1 MSWCGDF
8 GSHGRH
14 SVEYPSVRLVGGP
27 RTSHLPGCT
36 KLSVSTKEVDRGI
49 RDQKASQAH
58 GEEEAPQV
66 AQEDAHPASS
76 RRQVTLRAVVTCG
89 GINMAWLPSAAVNY
103 GPSTPRAGGG
113 GRVIIVTRQG
123 CHLCDEVIGLVA
135 RLRQEHRDLVPEPMI
150 VDVDANEDF
159 RSRWGDHVPV
169 IFVDGTLI
177 SYWTLDADTFL
188 SALRDGPS
196 LPAVLP

>member
-1 MSWCGDF
+1 MAALRSGELRPLDPP
-8 GSHGRH
+8 
-14 SVEYPSVRLVGGP
+14 VE
-27 RTSHLPGCT
+27 
-36 KLSVSTKEVDRGI
+36 
-49 RDQKASQAH
+49 
-58 GEEEAPQV
+58 
-66 AQEDAHPASS
+66 
-76 RRQVTLRAVVTCG
+76 
-89 GINMAWLPSAAVNY
+89 
-103 GPSTPRAGGG
+103 

-123 CHLCDEVIGLVA
+123 CHLCDEAIGLVA
-135 RLRQEHRDLVPEPMI
+135 RLRQEHRDLVPESMI
-150 VDVDANEDF
+150 VDVDANEDL

>member
-1 MSWCGDF
+1 MAALRSGELRPLDPL
-8 GSHGRH
+8 
-14 SVEYPSVRLVGGP
+14 VE
-27 RTSHLPGCT
+27 
-36 KLSVSTKEVDRGI
+36 
-49 RDQKASQAH
+49 
-58 GEEEAPQV
+58 
-66 AQEDAHPASS
+66 
-76 RRQVTLRAVVTCG
+76 
-89 GINMAWLPSAAVNY
+89 
-103 GPSTPRAGGG
+103 
-113 GRVIIVTRQG
+113 GRVIIVTRQA
-123 CHLCDEVIGLVA
+123 CHLCDEVVGLVA

-150 VDVDANEDF
+150 VDVDANEDL

>member
-1 MSWCGDF
+1 MWRHQ
-8 GSHGRH
+8 HGMAALR
-14 SVEYPSVRLVGGP
+14 SGELRPLDPLVE
-27 RTSHLPGCT
+27 
-36 KLSVSTKEVDRGI
+36 
-49 RDQKASQAH
+49 
-58 GEEEAPQV
+58 
-66 AQEDAHPASS
+66 
-76 RRQVTLRAVVTCG
+76 
-89 GINMAWLPSAAVNY
+89 
-103 GPSTPRAGGG
+103 

-150 VDVDANEDF
+150 VDVDANEDL

-188 SALRDGPS
+188 LALRDGPS
-196 LPAVLP
+196 LPPVLP